1 MKITTM
7 VLAGGKGERLYPLTR
22 DRAKPAVPFAALYR
36 IIDFTL
42 SNCINSNLRQI
53 YVLTQYKSLS
63 LDRHIQMGWNILNSK
78 AGEYIQILTAQQ
90 RIFEEWYRGT
100 ADAVFQNIYTLDM
113 DRPELVVILSGD
125 HVYKM
130 DYRKLVQF
138 HLEKGAD
145 LTVSA
150 IEMDKSESPHFG
162 VIVVDEDWVIKGF
175 QEKPPASRAIPL
187 PGNPDRILGSM
198 GVYVFNTEI
207 LVKRLIEDAKDGK
220 SAHDFGKNIIPRMV
234 RRKDRV
240 YAYSFKDPSTNQ
252 PLYWRD
258 VGTIQAY
265 WEAHM
270 DLLSPDC
277 PFELFDRGW
286 PIITYDQAYPPAK
299 ILCDSSSGNEGI
311 YQSIISNGCVIKGGS
326 IVRSVFS
333 PGVTV
338 EPGARIE
345 ESILLDEVHIGRDCR
360 IRKVILEK
368 RVSLPNGF
376 SVGYDDDPTR
386 EGFTQD
392 PSGIIVIPVRTFF
405 K

>member
-22 DRAKPAVPFAALYR
+22 DRAKPAVPIAALYR

-42 SNCINSNLRQI
+42 SNCINSDLRQI

-63 LDRHIQMGWNILNSK
+63 LERHIQMGWNILNSK

-113 DRPELVVILSGD
+113 DRPELVLILSGD

-130 DYRKLVQF
+130 DYRKLIQY

-150 IEMDKSESPHFG
+150 FEMDKKESPNFG
-162 VIVVDEDWVIKGF
+162 VINIDEDSKITGF
-175 QEKPPASRAIPL
+175 QEKPSASKAIPL
-187 PGNPDRILGSM
+187 PDNPDRILGSM

-220 SAHDFGKNIIPRMV
+220 SAYDFGKNVIPKMV
-234 RRKDRV
+234 RRKDKV
-240 YAYSFKDPSTNQ
+240 YAYSFKDPVTNQ

-265 WEAHM
+265 WETHM
-270 DLLSPDC
+270 DLLSPAC
-277 PFELFDRGW
+277 PFELFDREW
-286 PIITYDQAYPPAK
+286 PIITYEQPFPPAK
-299 ILCDSSSGNEGI
+299 IFCDGSAGNEGI
-311 YQSIISNGCVIKGGS
+311 NHSIISNGCLIKGGK
-326 IVRSVFS
+326 IVRSVLS

-338 EPGARIE
+338 EPDAQIE
-345 ESILLDEVHIGRDCR
+345 DSILLNEAHIGRGCR
-360 IRKVILEK
+360 VRKTILEK
-368 RVSLPNGF
+368 RVCLPDNF
-376 SVGYDDDPTR
+376 SVGYADDPTR

-392 PSGIIVIPVRTFF
+392 PSGIIVIPLRTFF
-405 K
+405 E